1 MPGRFTRND
10 FEGKEWDYN
19 SLSDKE
25 KKAYDKKE
33 FYYRKLAKKQQEAE
47 EAWAKGDLTSETYH
61 QINDELYKRQ
71 RMVLRNDY
79 SFVDDN
85 ERDFNSKKS
94 EGKKMSKKEYSW
106 SNLKFDN
113 NGDCISDSYEV
124 ENYERYHQMKD
135 DFIPKEI
142 WNEINSQDNKP
153 IKSKSDF
160 NSNNG
165 KEKIKMEEKKKKY
178 NGSVQYT
185 PKKHKFSKPEYKLVR
200 EVEESNGWKN
210 QFFKKN
216 YKTKNYEVDSVKEVL
231 SKNGK
236 ISKVHIN
243 NDYVPKKK

>member
-33 FYYRKLAKKQQEAE
+33 FFYRKLAKKQQEAE
-47 EAWAKGDLTSETYH
+47 EAWSKGDLTSETYH

-153 IKSKSDF
+153 IKSKRDF
-160 NSNNG
+160 NSNNWKG
-165 KEKIKMEEKKKKY
+165 ENKMSEKSNISQQKKKGYQVPRYKKVRTS
-178 NGSVQYT
+178 NEDEGVVAQYF
-185 PKKHKFSKPEYKLVR
+185 KKEYDT
-200 EVEESNGWKN
+200 
-210 QFFKKN
+210 KN
-216 YKTKNYEVDSVKEVL
+216 YKVDSVKVVR
-231 SKNGK
+231 SWNRGGGIFSVNIK
-236 ISKVHIN
+236 
-243 NDYVPKKK
+243 NDYEPKKKK